1 MSTTKREVKLGR
13 VWAAALMLLWAA
25 AVIAPAALPH

>member
-1 MSTTKREVKLGR
+1 MVTTKRAIRLGP
-13 VWAAALMLLWAA
+13 VWVAALMALWAF